1 MDFNENDD
9 VDGRRPISSVII
21 KLLIIYLIIEKQN
34 IFS

>member
-9 VDGRRPISSVII
+9 VDGRKPISGIII
-21 KLLIIYLIIEKQN
+21 KLLIIYLIIEKQK